1 MKKSILNVL
10 LSVMLWISFCFS
22 PYLYFTKSHNIVI
35 QEKEKQRST
44 LVDYYQK
51 DLEAQCKGLAYFDQM
66 KTDNPSLLIYEKF
79 NQEYQLTLDYI
90 KRDSEYLG
98 LDNYKC
104 PE

>member
-1 MKKSILNVL
+1 MKIDK
-10 LSVMLWISFCFS
+10 
-22 PYLYFTKSHNIVI
+22 
-35 QEKEKQRST
+35 
-44 LVDYYQK
+44 
-51 DLEAQCKGLAYFDQM
+51 
-66 KTDNPSLLIYEKF
+66 PSLLIYEKF

>member
-10 LSVMLWISFCFS
+10 LSIMLWIIVCSL
-22 PYLYFTKSHNIVI
+22 PYFTASNNLVI
-35 QEKEKQRST
+35 QKTQGLT
-44 LVDYYQK
+44 LTDYYQE
-51 DLEAQCKGLAYFDQM
+51 DLEGQCSGLKYFDKM
-66 KTDNPSLLIYEKF
+66 KNSSLSIYDKF
-79 NQEYQLTLDYI
+79 NKEYQLTLDYI